1 MDQDREYERLPAA
14 YHAEVRRLDTGAIVG
29 HLADISLG
37 GAMLIAEAPLDRR
50 ARRSRWP
57 SSCRGAARIGENVA
71 VDAVVRWCEADLAP
85 GLYSV
90 GLAFRGEGPAAA
102 EAHHTLQ
109 RMLGDRQ

>member
-1 MDQDREYERLPAA
+1 MDQEREFERLPAG

-37 GAMLIAEAPLDRR
+37 GAMLIAEAPLTVG
-50 ARRSRWP
+50 ATLALSVELPRS
-57 SSCRGAARIGENVA
+57 ARIGENLA
-71 VDAVVRWCEADLAP
+71 VDAVVRWCEPDLTP

-90 GLAFRGEGPAAA
+90 GLAFRGKGPAAA

-109 RMLGDRQ
+109 RMLGDRR